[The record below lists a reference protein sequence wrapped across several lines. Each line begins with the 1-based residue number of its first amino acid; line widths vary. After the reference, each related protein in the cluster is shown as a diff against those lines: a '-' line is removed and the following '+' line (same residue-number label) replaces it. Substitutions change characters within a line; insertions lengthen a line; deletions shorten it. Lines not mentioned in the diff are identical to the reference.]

1 MTDSGFI
8 DVRLRVLQVDERNG
22 RHILK
27 TDCVPES
34 LAPHVDQVE
43 MRRTSDPHP
52 EIYLFYQPFLD
63 IVSAVE
69 GQEVSF
75 RLDTVDWKLVF
86 APAPEFFFGDH
97 SIGITSTPSAVHRL
111 YKPLKRKD
119 NDKLYWCVDLEKDK
133 DGSIKK
139 KAKLILMDVCRYIKS
154 SNSLDDVPNHD
165 SSASLDLFVTM
176 KPSKLA
182 VALPTR
188 SLFGALQSR
197 SNSNTSIAS
206 SSEGIN
212 RTSPRSAS
220 STSESI
226 LSDNDNSASYA
237 DSISS
242 TRGSKSSLS
251 TRLKRNIGAYE
262 DGMFSY
268 GIESSPYV

>member
-8 DVRLRVLQVDERNG
+8 DVKLRVLQVDERNG

-27 TDCVPES
+27 TTLIPES

-43 MRRTSDPHP
+43 MRRSSDPIP

-63 IVSAVE
+63 MVSAVE
-69 GQEVSF
+69 GHEVPF
-75 RLDTVDWKLVF
+75 RLDTENWKLVF
-86 APAPEFFFGDH
+86 APAPEFFFGDN
-97 SIGITSTPSAVHRL
+97 SIAITSTQSAVHRL
-111 YKPLKRKD
+111 YKPLKRKGE
-119 NDKLYWCVDLEKDK
+119 DKLYWCVDLEKDK

-139 KAKLILMDVCRYIKS
+139 KAKLILMDVSRYIKS
-154 SNSLDDVPNHD
+154 STSIDDIPHHD
-165 SSASLDLFVTM
+165 SSGRLDLFTTM
-176 KPSKLA
+176 KPTKLA
-182 VALPTR
+182 VALPIR
-188 SLFGALQSR
+188 SLFGSLQSR

-206 SSEGIN
+206 SAEGN

-226 LSDNDNSASYA
+226 LSDNDNSVVYA
-237 DSISS
+237 DSVVS

-268 GIESSPYV
+268 GVESSPYI